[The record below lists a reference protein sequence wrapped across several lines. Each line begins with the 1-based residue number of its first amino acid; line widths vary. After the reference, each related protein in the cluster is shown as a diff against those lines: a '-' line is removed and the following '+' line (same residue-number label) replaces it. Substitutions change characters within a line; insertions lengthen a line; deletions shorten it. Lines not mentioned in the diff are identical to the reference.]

1 MKQTRGGWI
10 AKCAVVVVMF
20 GAGASTTW
28 AGKLE
33 DALLENK
40 QITIDQWVQIKAEE
54 EKKQD
59 KALQESRGVGDVPVR
74 ERWYEKIS
82 IRGYS
87 QFRYTH
93 SLNNELLRSNQGDRS
108 IAGNNEFFLRRA
120 RVIISGQPHERVF
133 VYVQPEFAGLV
144 GGTEQVAALRDFYA
158 DLFLTENKEWRIRA
172 GLSKVPY
179 GFENIQSSQNRLG
192 LDRNDALN
200 SAVPNERDLGLFLY
214 YAPTAVRERFRR
226 LVDSGLKGSG
236 DYGMLGIGVFN
247 GQGPNARERNKD
259 KHVVFHSTYPFEFPN
274 GQIVEVGMDAYRGQF
289 NVGTTPVVPTNV
301 NQANGAAFNP
311 RVTNGGNYLDERVA
325 WHLTMYPQPF
335 GFQAEYTIGRGPE
348 LNADRTD
355 VVLGKVSGGYMQAF
369 YRYQC
374 ETYCQSVYPF
384 IRVQEYF
391 GGRKA
396 ELNAP
401 RNSVREWEVGLEYQ
415 FNRALELTVMYT
427 WTQRN
432 TSDATF
438 LPSGSPAGQCAVS
451 GTQLG
456 PCVQTPYQLQS
467 GNLLRFQL
475 QWNF

>member
-1 MKQTRGGWI
+1 MDGAQLLDAR
-10 AKCAVVVVMF
+10 AVVVHAD
-20 GAGASTTW
+20 AGAE
-28 AGKLE
+28 AV
-33 DALLENK
+33 A
-40 QITIDQWVQIKAEE
+40 
-54 EKKQD
+54 
-59 KALQESRGVGDVPVR
+59 RHP
-74 ERWYEKIS
+74 
-82 IRGYS
+82 
-87 QFRYTH
+87 
-93 SLNNELLRSNQGDRS
+93 DR
-108 IAGNNEFFLRRA
+108 
-120 RVIISGQPHERVF
+120 
-133 VYVQPEFAGLV
+133 FAGFAVLPMCSPDD
-144 GGTEQVAALRDFYA
+144 AARELER
-158 DLFLTENKEWRIRA
+158 
-172 GLSKVPY
+172 SV
-179 GFENIQSSQNRLG
+179 
-192 LDRNDALN
+192 
-200 SAVPNERDLGLFLY
+200 RDLGFLG
-214 YAPTAVRERFRR
+214 A
-226 LVDSGLKGSG
+226 L
-236 DYGMLGIGVFN
+236 IN
-247 GQGPNARERNKD
+247 
-259 KHVVFHSTYPFEFPN
+259 
-274 GQIVEVGMDAYRGQF
+274 
-289 NVGTTPVVPTNV
+289 GTTDVCMASRPMKDAEKLKLRDRFQTMGVEIPVAKDGLSVYV

-355 VVLGKVSGGYMQAF
+355 IVLGKVSGGYMQVF

-432 TSDATF
+432 TPDATF
-438 LPSGSPAGQCAVS
+438 LPNGSPPGQCAVS